1 MAKQDVDSKDNGIE
15 DQAGLKWEAK
25 LRDWRM
31 QTKERGERGKR
42 SGRKQREKM
51 AYWGSDTEN
60 GVCQNKENI
69 IHNNKVLKNTLI

>member
-1 MAKQDVDSKDNGIE
+1 MKE
-15 DQAGLKWEAK
+15 
-25 LRDWRM
+25 RR
-31 QTKERGERGKR
+31 ERGER

-69 IHNNKVLKNTLI
+69 IHHNKQVLKKYTNLKLGLSVIATSTATD